1 MKKKILILSICL
13 CTLLTGCGKSAKLK
27 NGEEVVAKLKG
38 KTITAND
45 LYDELKNQGGETVLV
60 KMIDSYI
67 IEKEIKD
74 DSEAKEYAENYLN
87 QLKSYYENQG
97 QDFASV
103 ITSYG
108 FANEKALLDS
118 LISDYQKQKVAEKY
132 IAKNLSE
139 DEINA
144 YYEKEIFGEQT
155 VRHILIKPD
164 TTEEMTEDEITEAEA
179 NALKE
184 AKKII
189 KKLKNG
195 EDFEELAKKYSDD
208 EGTKEDGGLFADFT
222 KEGVDSDFWKASYK
236 LEDGKYTEKPI
247 KSTFGYHVILKV
259 SSNEKPKLDDVIDDI
274 KDTLVQ
280 EKIASDS
287 NIVNKTWT
295 SIRESYKLEIS
306 DSDLNKAYKKSTK

>member
-1 MKKKILILSICL
+1 MKKNLLILVMCL

-27 NGEEVVAKLKG
+27 NGEEVVAQLEG
-38 KTITAND
+38 KKITAND
-45 LYDELKNQGGETVLV
+45 LYNELKSQGGETVLV
-60 KMIDSYI
+60 QMIDAYI
-67 IEKEIKD
+67 ISQEIED
-74 DSEAKEYAENYLN
+74 DSEAKEYAENYLS

-97 QDFASV
+97 QDFDSV

-108 FANEKALLDS
+108 FANEDALLNS
-118 LISDYQKQKVAEKY
+118 LISDYQKQEVAEKY
-132 IAKNLSE
+132 IAKDLTE

-155 VRHILIKPD
+155 VRHILIKPE
-164 TTEEMTEDEITEAEA
+164 TTDEMTDDKVTEAEA
-179 NALKE
+179 EALKE
-184 AKKII
+184 AKNII

-208 EGTKEDGGLFADFT
+208 PGTKEDGGLFADFT
-222 KEGVDSDFWKASYK
+222 KEGVDSDFWEASYK
-236 LEDGKYTEKPI
+236 LKDGKYTEEPI
-247 KSTFGYHVILKV
+247 KSAYGYHVILKV

-280 EKIASDS
+280 EKVANDS
-287 NIVNKTWT
+287 NIVTETWVK
-295 SIRESYKLEIS
+295 IRESYKLEIS

>member
-45 LYDELKNQGGETVLV
+45 LYNELKSQGGETVLV
-60 KMIDSYI
+60 KMIDNYI

-179 NALKE
+179 KALKE

-222 KEGVDSDFWKASYK
+222 KEGVDSAFWKASYK
-236 LEDGKYTEKPI
+236 LENEKYTEEPV
-247 KSTFGYHVILKV
+247 KSSFGYHVILKV

>member
-1 MKKKILILSICL
+1 MKKKLLILSICL

-27 NGEEVVAKLKG
+27 NGEEIVAKLKG

-60 KMIDSYI
+60 KMIDNYI

-97 QDFASV
+97 QDFDAV

-108 FANEKALLDS
+108 FANEKALLNS

-132 IAKNLSE
+132 IAKSLSE

-164 TTEEMTEDEITEAEA
+164 TTEEMTDEEINEAEA

-236 LEDGKYTEKPI
+236 LKDGKYTEEPI
-247 KSTFGYHVILKV
+247 KSSFGYHIILKV

-274 KDTLVQ
+274 KDTLVE
-280 EKIASDS
+280 EKMAADS
-287 NIVNKTWT
+287 NIVNTTWA

>member
-45 LYDELKNQGGETVLV
+45 LYNELKSQGGETVLV
-60 KMIDSYI
+60 KMIDNYI

-222 KEGVDSDFWKASYK
+222 KEGVDSAFWKASYK
-236 LEDGKYTEKPI
+236 LENEKYTEEPV
-247 KSTFGYHVILKV
+247 KSSFGYHVILKV

>member
-1 MKKKILILSICL
+1 MKKKLLILSICL
-13 CTLLTGCGKSAKLK
+13 CALLTGCGKSAKLK

-60 KMIDSYI
+60 KMIDNYI

-97 QDFASV
+97 QDFDAV

-108 FANEKALLDS
+108 FANEKALLNS

-164 TTEEMTEDEITEAEA
+164 TTEEMTDEEITEAE
-179 NALKE
+179 
-184 AKKII
+184 
-189 KKLKNG
+189 
-195 EDFEELAKKYSDD
+195 
-208 EGTKEDGGLFADFT
+208 
-222 KEGVDSDFWKASYK
+222 
-236 LEDGKYTEKPI
+236 
-247 KSTFGYHVILKV
+247 
-259 SSNEKPKLDDVIDDI
+259 
-274 KDTLVQ
+274 
-280 EKIASDS
+280 
-287 NIVNKTWT
+287 
-295 SIRESYKLEIS
+295 
-306 DSDLNKAYKKSTK
+306 